1 MRAFV
6 LPTVGGNFACSHVD
20 VAFGSMDVCSP
31 LMIMVTSGTVG
42 DGGRH
47 QALWESAGSELYL
60 LLVVDLPSGGGT
72 TDFSPPL
79 LFFLFYLTLI

>member
-6 LPTVGGNFACSHVD
+6 LPTVGGIFACSNVD
-20 VAFGSMDVCSP
+20 VAFSSIGACYP
-31 LMIMVTSGTVG
+31 LMIMVTSGRVG

-47 QALWESAGSELYL
+47 QALWESTGSELYL
-60 LLVVDLPSGGGT
+60 LVVALPSGGGT
-72 TDFSPPL
+72 IDFSPPL